1 MTEGGQDSDI
11 TLTNAY
17 RVPQLEENLLS
28 VAAVDRAG
36 GAVIFMGGK
45 CYVYQAAADIEAA
58 GLTEHAGAVGTLS
71 PKWQYMLG
79 RFSNKEEKAN
89 TVSAPV
95 KGTAVLHHRRYQHL
109 GYDNLRRLPGMVKGN
124 DVNYLKLEREAGS
137 VCRPCAEGKLTRARF
152 APSNTA
158 ADLMKVVHSDVCGPF
173 PLSIGEAWYF
183 ITLYE
188 KKTGLIMAVPMARK
202 SDVGMG
208 LRTNIPTQERLGGKR
223 CQRLRTDGA
232 REYKT
237 SRLLEWYAE
246 GHHPRGDAAL
256 QPREKRGG
264 RAVQPPYKGAS
275 QGGAGRGKGLR
286 CPLGGGGGGIRL
298 YHQTIAPYGARR
310 DAVGGAYGQ
319 APGCVKPPRLGEQG
333 LRTHAGKEAGE
344 AGAKDRRGRHGWLR
358 SIRRGVSHPHAGRE
372 AVCRAA
378 GRRHG
383 RDVGGEPDKG
393 RARAL
398 VGRALRNYR
407 RQAGTPG
414 QQGTTST
421 RAGGGIIGLQQCKRG
436 D

>member
-1 MTEGGQDSDI
+1 MVRVTEGGQDSDI

-124 DVNYLKLEREAGS
+124 DANYLKLEREAGS

-237 SRLLEWYAE
+237 SRLLEWYADK
-246 GHHPRGDAAL
+246 GIT
-256 QPREKRGG
+256 REET
-264 RAVQPPYKGAS
+264 PPYNPERNA
-275 QGGAGRGKGLR
+275 AAERFNR
-286 CPLGGGGGGIRL
+286 PIR
-298 YHQTIAPYGARR
+298 
-310 DAVGGAYGQ
+310 
-319 APGCVKPPRLGEQG
+319 E
-333 LRTHAGKEAGE
+333 
-344 AGAKDRRGRHGWLR
+344 
-358 SIRRGVSHPHAGRE
+358 
-372 AVCRAA
+372 
-378 GRRHG
+378 
-383 RDVGGEPDKG
+383 
-393 RARAL
+393 RARAAL
-398 VGRALRNYR
+398 AEAKASDALWAEAVAASVYIIKRSPRTGQDVTPWEALTGKRPDVSNLRVWGSRAYALMPAKKQERLEPKTDVGVMVGYGRSGEAYR
-407 RQAGTPG
+407 IYMPDAKQFVERRDVVMDETSVERQTKDGHVHWWEE
-414 QQGTTST
+414 
-421 RAGGGIIGLQQCKRG
+421 L
-436 D
+436 